1 MTKRTPYRSPRNP
14 ARFLVLA
21 DKAPAQN
28 DAVVFVCEGLA
39 KPARVVS
46 RYAYWRLVSTVKRGG
61 ELTKVFGAERDT
73 REMLNRAQIHY
84 ANRRESPEARARLMG
99 ARCHHADASAE
110 LDALLGVTVDP
121 VLGIAL
127 IPGGCAEVEWAARA

>member
-1 MTKRTPYRSPRNP
+1 MTKRTPYRSPRSP

-21 DKAPAQN
+21 GKAPAQN
-28 DAVVFVCEGLA
+28 DSVVFVCEGLA
-39 KPARVVS
+39 KPARVGS

-73 REMLNRAQIHY
+73 RERLNRAQIHY
-84 ANRRESPEARARLMG
+84 ANHRESPEAGARLMA
-99 ARCHHADASAE
+99 ARYHHADASAE
-110 LDALLGVTVDP
+110 LDALLGAAVDP

-127 IPGGCAEVEWAARA
+127 IPGDCAEVEWAARA